1 MFNADKSIAWSVI
14 LLGIATWSA
23 FSFYWT
29 GYYNGKRLN
38 QNEITKQQRE
48 IAKLQEQINVL
59 ESNSL
64 VVEMPRSVKA
74 SSVQF

>member
-29 GYYNGKRLN
+29 GYYNGKTQN
-38 QNEITKQQRE
+38 QNEITKQQHE
-48 IAKLQEQINVL
+48 IAKLQNKIIML
-59 ESNSL
+59 ERNSL
-64 VVEMPRSVKA
+64 AVEMPTEIVVSKVN
-74 SSVQF
+74 F